1 MAKRDQLT
9 SDRGLSALG
18 ARDGLVVGVTLF
30 SMFFGAGN
38 LILAPL
44 LGVRAGSQTPEAL
57 LGFIVSAVG
66 LPVLTIAAIALS
78 GTVGKLAD
86 RIHPIFSKVFAAATY
101 LAIGPF
107 LAIPRTATTSF
118 EMVRPLLPEGTPASA
133 ALVVFSLAFFV
144 AAYLLAM
151 HPNRLTELMG
161 KVSGPTL
168 IVLVVLLVASTIV
181 SPPGTPAAA
190 ASAPYDGVAGVA
202 GFVYGYQ
209 TMDVLAALAFGYV
222 IAMNVRELGVRSP
235 EGIARQ
241 VVRSGIIAGVCMA
254 AIYCGFGYLGASMG
268 SVVPDATNGAEVIA
282 AAAAMEFGG
291 AGSVLVAAIFLLAC
305 LNVCIGLI
313 CSISEY
319 FSTEYELMPYRRWAL
334 AIAALSCLLANVG
347 LTTILEYSVPLLS
360 ALYPIAIV
368 LVIMGLV
375 QRGSGEGGMLA
386 WRLCVAFCG
395 VDSVIVALRDGFA
408 KGLALPL
415 DLLPLAG
422 LGMGWILPAI
432 LGFVVGLLAER
443 LFRRA

>member
-1 MAKRDQLT
+1 MAKRTHLASG
-9 SDRGLSALG
+9 SDSDALG
-18 ARDGLVVGVTLF
+18 AHDGLVVGVTLF

-44 LGVRAGSQTPEAL
+44 LGLRAGVQTPEAL

-78 GTVGKLAD
+78 GTVGKLGD
-86 RIHPIFSKVFAAATY
+86 RIHPVFSKVFAAAAY

-118 EMVRPLLPEGTPASA
+118 EMVRPLLPEDVSPAA
-133 ALVVFSLAFFV
+133 ALVAFSLVFFV
-144 AAYLLAM
+144 VAYFLAM

-161 KVSGPTL
+161 KISGPTL
-168 IVLVVLLVASTIV
+168 IVLVVLLVASTLV
-181 SPPGTPAAA
+181 SPPGTSATV
-190 ASAPYDGVAGVA
+190 ASAPYDEAAGVA

-222 IAMNVRELGVRSP
+222 IAMNVRELGVQSP
-235 EGIARQ
+235 AGIARQ
-241 VVRSGIIAGVCMA
+241 VVRSGVIAGVCMA
-254 AIYCGFGYLGASMG
+254 AIYCGFGYLGAVMG
-268 SVVPDATNGAEVIA
+268 SALPNAANGAEVIA
-282 AAAAMEFGG
+282 GAAAIEFGS
-291 AGSVLVAAIFLLAC
+291 AGSVLVAAIFLVAC

-319 FSTEYELMPYRRWAL
+319 FSVEYELMPYERWAL

-368 LVIMGLV
+368 LVVMGLV
-375 QRGSGEGGMLA
+375 QRGSGEGGRLA